1 MKNDVKKGDF
11 IVFNLYNFGLSLLI
25 IVIIGILLSIIVYVM
40 RFANV
45 EHESWGQIGD
55 FFGGI
60 LNPFVSLTLRI
71 NA

>member
-1 MKNDVKKGDF
+1 MAKKDLKNDVKKGDF
-11 IVFNLYNFGLSLLI
+11 IVHNLYKIGLALLI
-25 IVIIGILLSIIVYVM
+25 IVIMGIAFSIIVYIM

-60 LNPFVSLTLRI
+60 LNS
-71 NA
+71 